1 MQSFVFEMH
10 NHSHDHD
17 LKIDRAFKIG
27 LVLNLALVIAQAI
40 FGLLSNSLAL
50 LADAG
55 HNLSD
60 VLGLAIAWGAV
71 WLARRRASVRHTYGL
86 RKASIFSPLL
96 NSSLLLGVTAFL
108 GLEAIQRA
116 LHPQPV
122 AGNTVI
128 IVALVGVVINGLT
141 AKLLHGGH
149 DDHDLNRQGAFIH
162 MLADMLVSVGVVIS
176 GVVITLTGWQ
186 WVDPLTTGIIA
197 IVILLSTTKLFQ
209 TSLNLALDGV
219 PGHIDLVAIQ
229 TYLSELPGV
238 GSIHDCHVWAMSST
252 EPALTVHL
260 VMLAGVPQ
268 ADFLSRVNH
277 DLHHKFGIE
286 HSTIQLETGSSLLPC
301 AQANCG
307 I

>member
-1 MQSFVFEMH
+1 MH
-10 NHSHDHD
+10 NHSHSHDRD
-17 LKIDRAFKIG
+17 LKPDRAFKIG
-27 LVLNLALVIAQAI
+27 LILNLALVIAQTI

-60 VLGLAIAWGAV
+60 VLGLLIAWGAV
-71 WLARRRASVRHTYGL
+71 WLARRRPSVRHTYGL

-149 DDHDLNRQGAFIH
+149 DHDVNRQGAFLH

-197 IVILLSTTKLFQ
+197 IVILLGTTKLFQ
-209 TSLNLALDGV
+209 ESLNLALDGV
-219 PGHIDLVAIQ
+219 PSHIDLLAIQ
-229 TYLSELPGV
+229 TYLLELPGV

-286 HSTIQLETGSSLLPC
+286 HSTIQLETGSALLPC